1 MDETRGKTIHF
12 TDGSKLSFQFP
23 RRLEEGYNTAARLE
37 HLLDKQHLLVEAE
50 GLLYMFPLQNIKYVQ
65 VYPSP
70 SPLPDTAVEGASL
83 LD

>member
-1 MDETRGKTIHF
+1 MDDTRGMTIHF

-23 RRLEEGYNTAARLE
+23 RQIEEDYNAAAKLEQ
-37 HLLDKQHLLVEAE
+37 LLDKQHLLVEAE

-70 SPLPDTAVEGASL
+70 PRLPDTAIEGASL